1 MSILNGIL
9 RVFACAL
16 IAGLE
21 RRDFEIA
28 LQHFFPFLDELH
40 EKVVSLHKP
49 GHTEGQTLVYLPEVI
64 PAIKA
69 AGGTDVVV
77 TRVGQIVP

>member
-1 MSILNGIL
+1 MSPLLGNSG
-9 RVFACAL
+9 FALKA
-16 IAGLE
+16 AVP
-21 RRDFEIA
+21 RDR
-28 LQHFFPFLDELH
+28 
-40 EKVVSLHKP
+40 
-49 GHTEGQTLVYLPEVI
+49 LPEVI